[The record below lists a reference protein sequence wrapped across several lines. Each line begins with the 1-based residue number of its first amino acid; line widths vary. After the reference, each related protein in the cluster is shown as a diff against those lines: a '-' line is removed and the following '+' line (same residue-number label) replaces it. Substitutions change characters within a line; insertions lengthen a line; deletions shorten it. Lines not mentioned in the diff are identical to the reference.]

1 MPFKHFADIKII
13 AGSEEVDEPVS
24 FHLYVDY
31 NKNVLKLKYYNETKH
46 YTSDMTVAET
56 INDFLHYEEYEY
68 KPPIVSDLKFNS
80 EEASDEEI
88 NNFLNVPW
96 KDYINSYK
104 RIKATI
110 YY

>member
-1 MPFKHFADIKII
+1 MPFKSFADIKII
-13 AGSEEVDEPVS
+13 AGNEEVDEPVS

-31 NKNVLKLKYYNETKH
+31 NKNVLKLKYYNENKF

-56 INDFLHYEEYEY
+56 INDFLHYEGYEF
-68 KPPIVSDLKFNS
+68 KPPIVSDVTFNLDEAS
-80 EEASDEEI
+80 EEETA
-88 NNFLNVPW
+88 NFLNVPW
-96 KDYINSYK
+96 RDYINSYK